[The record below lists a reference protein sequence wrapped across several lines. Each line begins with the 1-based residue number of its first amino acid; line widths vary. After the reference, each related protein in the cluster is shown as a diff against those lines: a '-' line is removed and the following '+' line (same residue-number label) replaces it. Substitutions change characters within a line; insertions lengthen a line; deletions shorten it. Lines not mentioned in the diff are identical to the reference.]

1 MTMGTVFAAW
11 DGGPLDQAVA
21 VVPKVLTDTGEQ
33 LFPTML
39 PRRLTQTHYA
49 PLGAIEPHQL

>member
-11 DGGPLDQAVA
+11 DGGPQAQAVA
-21 VVPKVLTDTGEQ
+21 VVPKVLTHTGEQ

-49 PLGAIEPHQL
+49 PLGPIEPR

>member
-11 DGGPLDQAVA
+11 DGGPLVQAMA

-39 PRRLTQTHYA
+39 PRRLTQTPYA

>member
-11 DGGPLDQAVA
+11 DGGPLAQAVA

-49 PLGAIEPHQL
+49 PLGALEPR